1 MSGRVRTER
10 DGQLGHIGWIVFDHP
25 ERRNAMSSN
34 MWGELADGLNE
45 FSSDADVRVVVL
57 RGAGETSFVSG
68 ADISQF
74 ARESG
79 GETAENLKSGGG
91 DAFRALNT
99 LEKPLLA
106 MIHGHC
112 IGGGLLIA
120 LAADIRYASVE
131 SVYAIPAAKLGVG
144 YDVSG
149 VESLAAVVG
158 LSYAKE
164 ILFSAGRYS
173 AAEALA
179 MGLVNRVLPAQ
190 ELERSVCDLAL
201 GIARNA
207 PLTVRAIKRSALELR
222 KEPAQRDFS
231 AARETIRE
239 CFESEDFA
247 EGVKAFM
254 EKRPPEFK
262 GG

>member
-1 MSGRVRTER
+1 MGGRVHADR
-10 DGQLGHIGWIVFDHP
+10 DGQLGWIVFDHP
-25 ERRNAMSSN
+25 ERRNAMSAN
-34 MWGELADGLNE
+34 MWGELAEGLARHA
-45 FSSDADVRVVVL
+45 SDDAVRVVVL
-57 RGAGETSFVSG
+57 RGAGQTSFVSG

-79 GETAENLKSGGG
+79 DETAENLGSDGG
-91 DAFRALNT
+91 DAFGALACF
-99 LEKPLLA
+99 EKPLLA

-120 LAADIRYASVE
+120 LTADIRYASDE
-131 SVYAIPAAKLGVG
+131 SVYAIPAARLGVG

-149 VESLAAVVG
+149 VEALAAVVG
-158 LSYAKE
+158 LSFAKE

-173 AAEALA
+173 AEEALR
-179 MGLVNRVLPAQ
+179 MGLVNRVLPA
-190 ELERSVCDLAL
+190 EALERSVGDLAL
-201 GIARNA
+201 RIADNA

-222 KEPAQRDFS
+222 KSPEHRDFG
-231 AARETIRE
+231 AAREAIRE

-254 EKRPPEFK
+254 EKRRPEFK

>member
-1 MSGRVRTER
+1 MGGRVHAEK
-10 DGQLGHIGWIVFDHP
+10 DGQLGWIVFDHP

-34 MWGELADGLNE
+34 MWGELAEGLAK
-45 FSSDADVRVVVL
+45 FSSDNEVRVVVL
-57 RGAGETSFVSG
+57 RGAGETAFVSG

-74 ARESG
+74 AQESG
-79 GETAENLKSGGG
+79 DETAEFLKGEGG
-91 DAFRALNT
+91 DAFHALNT

-106 MIHGHC
+106 MIHGFC

-120 LAADIRYASVE
+120 LTADIRYASLE

-149 VESLAAVVG
+149 VESLAAIVG
-158 LSYAKE
+158 LSFAKE
-164 ILFSAGRYS
+164 ILFSADRYS
-173 AAEALA
+173 APEALA
-179 MGLVNRVLPAQ
+179 MGLVNRLFPAQ
-190 ELERSVCDLAL
+190 ELERSVYDLAQR
-201 GIARNA
+201 IAENA

-222 KEPAQRDFS
+222 KEPSLRNFG
-231 AARETIRE
+231 AAHDAIRE

-247 EGVKAFM
+247 EGVSAFM
-254 EKRPPEFK
+254 EKRRPEFK

>member
-1 MSGRVRTER
+1 MGGRVLAER
-10 DGQLGHIGWIVFDHP
+10 DGQLGWIVFDHP
-25 ERRNAMSSN
+25 ERRNAMSAN
-34 MWGELADGLNE
+34 MWGELAEGLAQ
-45 FSSDADVRVVVL
+45 FSADDEIRVVVM

-79 GETAENLKSGGG
+79 NETAKNLGSGGG
-91 DAFRALNT
+91 DAFGALT
-99 LEKPLLA
+99 SFEKPLLA

-112 IGGGLLIA
+112 IGGGVLIA
-120 LAADIRYASVE
+120 LAADIRYASDE
-131 SVYAIPAAKLGVG
+131 SVYAIPAAQLGIG

-149 VESLAAVVG
+149 VEALAAVVG
-158 LSYAKE
+158 LPSAKE
-164 ILFSAGRYS
+164 ILFSAARYT
-173 AAEALA
+173 AREAQQ
-179 MGLVNRVLPAQ
+179 MNLVNRIVPAH
-190 ELERSVCDLAL
+190 ELERCVCDLAL
-201 GIARNA
+201 LIARNA

-222 KEPAQRDFS
+222 KDPERRDFS
-231 AARETIRE
+231 AAREAIRE

-254 EKRPPEFK
+254 EKRQPEFK

>member
-1 MSGRVRTER
+1 MSGRVRVEK
-10 DGQLGHIGWIVFDHP
+10 DGQLGWIVFDHP

-34 MWGELADGLNE
+34 MWGELADGLAG
-45 FSSDADVRVVVL
+45 FSSDDDVRVVVL

-79 GETAENLKSGGG
+79 DETAQNLKSGGG

-99 LEKPLLA
+99 MEKPLLA

-120 LAADIRYASVE
+120 LAADIRYASLE

-149 VESLAAVVG
+149 VESLASVVG
-158 LSYAKE
+158 LSSAKE
-164 ILFSAGRYS
+164 ILFSASQYS
-173 AAEALA
+173 AGEALA
-179 MGLVNRVLPAQ
+179 MGLVNRVVPAE
-190 ELERSVCDLAL
+190 ELERSVRDLANR
-201 GIARNA
+201 IAHNA
-207 PLTVRAIKRSALELR
+207 PLTVRAIKRSAQELR
-222 KEPAQRDFS
+222 KEPERRDFS
-231 AARETIRE
+231 AAREAIRE

-254 EKRPPEFK
+254 EKRHPEFK
-262 GG
+262 GS

>member
-1 MSGRVRTER
+1 MGGSVRAER
-10 DGQLGHIGWIVFDHP
+10 DGQIGWIVFDHP
-25 ERRNAMSSN
+25 ERRNAMSLN
-34 MWGELADGLNE
+34 MWGELAEGLAQ
-45 FSSDADVRVVVL
+45 FSADDEVRVVVL

-79 GETAENLKSGGG
+79 DEAAAKLGRGGG
-91 DAFRALNT
+91 DAFSALT
-99 LEKPLLA
+99 SFEKPLLA

-112 IGGGLLIA
+112 IGGGVLIA
-120 LAADIRYASVE
+120 LAADIRYASE
-131 SVYAIPAAKLGVG
+131 NSVYAIPAAKLGIG

-149 VESLAAVVG
+149 VEALAAVVG
-158 LSYAKE
+158 LASAKE
-164 ILFSAGRYS
+164 ILFSAARYS
-173 AAEALA
+173 SEEALR
-179 MGLVNRVLPAQ
+179 MGLVNRIVPA
-190 ELERSVCDLAL
+190 EALESTVCDLATR
-201 GIARNA
+201 IARNA
-207 PLTVRAIKRSALELR
+207 PLTVRAIKRSAQELR
-222 KEPAQRDFS
+222 KDPDQRDFT
-231 AARETIRE
+231 AAREAIRE

>member
-1 MSGRVRTER
+1 MGGRVRAEK
-10 DGQLGHIGWIVFDHP
+10 DGQLGWIVFDQP

-34 MWGELADGLNE
+34 MWVELAEGLAHFASDDG
-45 FSSDADVRVVVL
+45 VRVVVL

-74 ARESG
+74 AGESG
-79 GETAENLKSGGG
+79 DETADNLKSEGG
-91 DAFRALNT
+91 DAFRSLHSF
-99 LEKPLLA
+99 EKPLLA

-112 IGGGLLIA
+112 IGGGVLIA
-120 LAADIRYASVE
+120 LAADIRYASEE
-131 SVYAIPAAKLGVG
+131 SVYAIPAAKLGIG

-149 VESLAAVVG
+149 VEALAAVVG
-158 LSYAKE
+158 LSSAVE

-173 AAEALA
+173 AEEAHR
-179 MGLVNRVLPAQ
+179 MGLVDRIVPAQ

-201 GIARNA
+201 RIARNA

-222 KEPAQRDFS
+222 KVPERRDFG
-231 AARETIRE
+231 AAREAVRA

-254 EKRPPEFK
+254 EKRQPEFK